1 MKLIAMLDCLG
12 GQSGEQFIL
21 SRRGAMETPFAQPS
35 SSKTDMA
42 SAKQPAL
49 DGALLSPRTLFLIGC
64 GVFGGVLFTVTY
76 LIEGVTRPS
85 YDAVQYAMS
94 VLSLGPGGWVQQ
106 VNFVIF
112 GILAIVSAFGWRMAL
127 TPGVGRFWYPFLKV
141 STGTGLI
148 IDGFFSQDPVAGY
161 PVGAV
166 VGPATT
172 HAVVH
177 TLSAFVSI
185 TAIAIGSF
193 VLARR
198 FAVEPRWRGW
208 TLYAVLTGLLTIGLI
223 AAFGAAN
230 SHPGA
235 PAGLLERLATG
246 VNTVLSL
253 AIFGRLLLDRRR
265 ISGQ

>member
-35 SSKTDMA
+35 SEKTDMA

-64 GVFGGVLFTVTY
+64 GVFGGVLFTVAY

-112 GILAIVSAFGWRMAL
+112 
-127 TPGVGRFWYPFLKV
+127 
-141 STGTGLI
+141 
-148 IDGFFSQDPVAGY
+148 
-161 PVGAV
+161 
-166 VGPATT
+166 
-172 HAVVH
+172 
-177 TLSAFVSI
+177 
-185 TAIAIGSF
+185 
-193 VLARR
+193 
-198 FAVEPRWRGW
+198 
-208 TLYAVLTGLLTIGLI
+208 
-223 AAFGAAN
+223 
-230 SHPGA
+230 
-235 PAGLLERLATG
+235 
-246 VNTVLSL
+246 
-253 AIFGRLLLDRRR
+253 
-265 ISGQ
+265 